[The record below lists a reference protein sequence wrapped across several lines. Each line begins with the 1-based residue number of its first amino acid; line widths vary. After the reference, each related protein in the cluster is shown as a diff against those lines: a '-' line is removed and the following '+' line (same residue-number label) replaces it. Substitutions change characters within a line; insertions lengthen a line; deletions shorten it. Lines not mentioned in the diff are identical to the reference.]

1 MQFLFIPLL
10 LRKRKNNRM
19 PYQNQI
25 QRHYVG
31 RNRQQFTQ
39 LAHTAFQRINA
50 RPHCS
55 QPDSMCRQ
63 QQILGCS
70 RTILHPI
77 KRIVFFINLIDM
89 LIERNVPA
97 HHNACTSPVYHLGIG
112 QAVFQ
117 TLLHCFITHH
127 NKMPRLQIHG
137 TGCSH
142 CRLQQDVQRL
152 IAYRLVCKP
161 PDRNSCQDIGY
172 CFVLYHFYFIIL
184 NQPYQYLRLY
194 FQQPMNGY
202 TQRLVQYFL
211 EYANKTNDQL
221 LHKTTHNPDNIVSI
235 I

>member
-117 TLLHCFITHH
+117 TLLPFKHCFTVSSRTTIKCQGCRFMELGAAIAACS
-127 NKMPRLQIHG
+127 KMCNASSL
-137 TGCSH
+137 TGSSVNLLTVT
-142 CRLQQDVQRL
+142 RVR
-152 IAYRLVCKP
+152 ILV
-161 PDRNSCQDIGY
+161 
-172 CFVLYHFYFIIL
+172 
-184 NQPYQYLRLY
+184 
-194 FQQPMNGY
+194 
-202 TQRLVQYFL
+202 
-211 EYANKTNDQL
+211 
-221 LHKTTHNPDNIVSI
+221 IVSFCI
-235 I
+235 ISTSLF